1 MPLVS
6 LTLALALC
14 STLAAEE
21 SGVAPDVR
29 TVARKVDQRYNRL
42 QTLQAE
48 FEESYQ
54 GAGASR
60 TESGVLWMKRPGKM
74 RWDYRLPREKVFI
87 TNGKSALFYV
97 QGDPL
102 ARKAKLDTL
111 DDLRSPLRYLLG
123 KTKLEKEFDNL
134 VLLPATGIPA
144 SFVLEGV
151 PKMMRERVERVR
163 LEISPEYYIQRILI
177 EEIGG
182 AVTDFRFRN
191 AVANVAVSEDKFRFA
206 VPPGVHIMENM
217 EMTP

>member
-1 MPLVS
+1 
-6 LTLALALC
+6 LALVLSFWTAL
-14 STLAAEE
+14 AGEE
-21 SGVAPDVR
+21 TSSVPTAG

-60 TESGVLWMKRPGKM
+60 TESGVLWLKKPGKM

-97 QGDPL
+97 LGEPL
-102 ARKAKLDTL
+102 ARKARLENL

-123 KTKLEKEFDNL
+123 KTRLEKEFDNL
-134 VLLPATGIPA
+134 VLLPASGAPA

-182 AVTDFRFRN
+182 AITDFRFRN
-191 AVANVAVSEDKFRFA
+191 PVENASVSEDKFRFT
-206 VPPGVHIMENM
+206 VPPGVHIMETM
-217 EMTP
+217 GMTP